1 MHHPAER
8 VNPLTES
15 CHLLSEIGMLLQE
28 GSASTSV
35 NQGMAAEIAWETVSE
50 ITDVL
55 GSLVKPVWITVKA
68 TLSIT
73 NTQSFCYVAWPSVLN
88 GSQCCRVTSNGSLG
102 GGTATDAT

>member
-1 MHHPAER
+1 MHHLAER

-15 CHLLSEIGMLLQE
+15 YLLSEIGMLLQE

-50 ITDVL
+50 IKDVL

-73 NTQSFCYVAWPSVLN
+73 NTQSFCY
-88 GSQCCRVTSNGSLG
+88 
-102 GGTATDAT
+102 ATRAFGVEW